1 MPVAVSIHIRPDAS
15 YEHVIAFSGD
25 YTPPSGAWI
34 AAVVSK
40 AGRAI
45 VTLDVDDSAAAD
57 KVLIVSGDIGALFPG
72 DVLWSLT
79 DPDGEVVLAGPA
91 SISSRWTG
99 QESSTVGPDMAV
111 AVTEQVLTITGGGGG
126 GGGAPSGPAGG
137 VLGGTYPN
145 PGFAV
150 DMATQAELDTHA
162 TAEAAAR
169 AGAISTA
176 VTAHEAASDPHP
188 QYETQVEGDAR
199 YLRPTT
205 GTTLT
210 DPDIPAAIAR
220 DSEVTA
226 AVATEATDRATAV
239 TNEATARANA
249 DALLIPL
256 TQKAAANGVASLDGS
271 GLIPTAQ
278 LPPLAITDTTVVA
291 SQAAMLALTAEP
303 GDVAIRSDLNKSF
316 ILQTSP
322 ASTLGNWKELLTP
335 TDAVLSVDGLT
346 GAVSLPTDAA
356 AGTGSKRTLGTSAT
370 SAAAGNDAR
379 LSDTRTPT
387 DASVTPAKFA
397 ASAIDPV
404 AATAGARTLGTAAT
418 QAAAG
423 NDSRLSDARTPT
435 AHAASHAS
443 GGTDAVTLAESQ
455 VTNLTTDLA
464 AKVAL
469 AGSTSTGEQVAPSF
483 KASGKTGATAS
494 PLVLAGSTTSGA
506 PASGAH
512 IVGEIAGD
520 ATGKLWYCT
529 AAGTPG
535 TWVQIG
541 GGGSADKLGLTP
553 TAVKTSAYTA
563 AAGDF
568 VPCDTTSGG
577 FTVTL
582 PTAPADGTVVGIKHV
597 IQGSTNAVTYATGG
611 SDVLNKTGGA
621 TSGTLVLLAQAVV
634 LQYKSS
640 SAIWY
645 IVTTDVPVAQTDL
658 RYAPLG
664 TLTTSTKTADYT
676 LTLADAGTCIV
687 MNSSSTHTVT
697 VPKDATL
704 TFPTNTVIYVMRLGT
719 GAVAISGSDITV
731 LNINGDTGTSI
742 KARWGVAKLHKVGAD
757 NWDVTGDVGL
767 VGVGQDAIWTAAG
780 QVAVATGFG
789 AASALAK
796 GSAGQAL
803 TVKGDGT
810 TLAYNSPS
818 RFGPA
823 WGNAGVSESLPI
835 WSGIAN
841 TTGLLSTGRVLLM
854 PIWYEA
860 GTVVNSI
867 TFLSGSTALSAG
879 TNQWFALADS
889 SYLTLAKSADDT
901 STAWGSNTLK
911 TLNMS
916 SPASYTIPTSG
927 VYFHAINVTATT
939 VPTLKG
945 LTAPGQITIRAV
957 TGLTGQTTPPSVGT
971 NLAPTP
977 SAASNYAYSASQ

>member
-1 MPVAVSIHIRPDAS
+1 VPTTVTLHLRPDAP
-15 YEHVIAFSGD
+15 YQHVIAFTGD
-25 YTPPSGAWI
+25 VDLPATATATVRSRRGRTVATLNV
-34 AAVVSK
+34 AVNTVDQIITLS
-40 AGRAI
+40 ADLGPI
-45 VTLDVDDSAAAD
+45 VTGTVT
-57 KVLIVSGDIGALFPG
+57 
-72 DVLWSLT
+72 WSLE
-79 DPDGEVVLAGPA
+79 DSGGEVWLAGEA
-91 SISSRWTG
+91 QISDEFTG
-99 QESSTVGPDMAV
+99 QESSIIGPDSTV
-111 AVTEQVLTITGGGGG
+111 ALTSQVLTIIGGGG

-145 PGFAV
+145 PSFAA

-169 AGAISTA
+169 ASAISTA
-176 VTAHEAASDPHP
+176 VTAEATARDTAISGAVTTHEAAADPHP
-188 QYETQVEGDAR
+188 QYETQAEGDAR
-199 YLRPTT
+199 YFRPTT

-220 DSEVTA
+220 DSEVSA

-256 TQKAAANGVASLDGS
+256 AQKAAANGVATLDGA
-271 GLIPTAQ
+271 GLILTAQ

-387 DASVTPAKFA
+387 DATVTPAKFA

-404 AATAGARTLGTAAT
+404 AGTAGARTLGTSAT

-435 AHAASHAS
+435 AHAASHGS
-443 GGTDAVTLAESQ
+443 GGSDPVTLAESQ

-676 LTLADAGTCIV
+676 LVTADAGTIV
-687 MNSSSTHTVT
+687 QMNSRQPGRSSFRRTR
-697 VPKDATL
+697 P
-704 TFPTNTVIYVMRLGT
+704 
-719 GAVAISGSDITV
+719 
-731 LNINGDTGTSI
+731 
-742 KARWGVAKLHKVGAD
+742 
-757 NWDVTGDVGL
+757 
-767 VGVGQDAIWTAAG
+767 
-780 QVAVATGFG
+780 
-789 AASALAK
+789 LA
-796 GSAGQAL
+796 
-803 TVKGDGT
+803 
-810 TLAYNSPS
+810 
-818 RFGPA
+818 
-823 WGNAGVSESLPI
+823 
-835 WSGIAN
+835 
-841 TTGLLSTGRVLLM
+841 
-854 PIWYEA
+854 
-860 GTVVNSI
+860 
-867 TFLSGSTALSAG
+867 
-879 TNQWFALADS
+879 
-889 SYLTLAKSADDT
+889 
-901 STAWGSNTLK
+901 
-911 TLNMS
+911 
-916 SPASYTIPTSG
+916 IPTS
-927 VYFHAINVTATT
+927 
-939 VPTLKG
+939 
-945 LTAPGQITIRAV
+945 
-957 TGLTGQTTPPSVGT
+957 
-971 NLAPTP
+971 
-977 SAASNYAYSASQ
+977 ASLLRPQARRGRGDDQWPKI